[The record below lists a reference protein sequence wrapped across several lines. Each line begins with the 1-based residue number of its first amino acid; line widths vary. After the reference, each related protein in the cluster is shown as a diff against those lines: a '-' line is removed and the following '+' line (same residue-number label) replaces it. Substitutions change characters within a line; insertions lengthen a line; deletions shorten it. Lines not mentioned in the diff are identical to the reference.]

1 MAQFANPADIKN
13 LSDWVARYGKYK
25 NVVLDTETGE
35 PIVLEPKKD
44 NPAKV
49 LTIPWRR
56 EGDAIVVLTNPSQF
70 SPASVAAAAQRFAD
84 VYTPQNEA
92 ASIDTLRLLER
103 RLLEAWRAYRL
114 NPSIPLMK
122 DVNGIEKELLAF
134 ELSLTRPDRAILDG
148 RYMVPILP
156 IDKRAIGIAA
166 VGAASLARK
175 ATATATATAT
185 AAAATAGDM
194 D

>member
-25 NVVLDTETGE
+25 NVVLDKETGE
-35 PIVLEPKKD
+35 PIVLEAKKD

-56 EGDAIVVLTNPSQF
+56 GGDAMVVLTNPSQF

-92 ASIDTLRLLER
+92 ASIDTLQLLER

-122 DVNGIEKELLAF
+122 DVNGLEKELLAF
-134 ELSLTRPDRAILDG
+134 EFSLTRPDRAILDG

-156 IDKRAIGIAA
+156 VDKRAIGIAA
-166 VGAASLARK
+166 VGAVSSAIPVARR
-175 ATATATATAT
+175 ATAA